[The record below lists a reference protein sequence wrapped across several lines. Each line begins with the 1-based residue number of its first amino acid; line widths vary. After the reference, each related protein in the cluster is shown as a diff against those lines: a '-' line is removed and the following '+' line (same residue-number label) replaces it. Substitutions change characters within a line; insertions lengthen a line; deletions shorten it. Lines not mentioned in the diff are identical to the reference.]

1 MRQFTR
7 TVFVLAC
14 LALFAGFAQSQTSQS
29 SRDSHSAKPL
39 AGVKT
44 IQVDPTVVPSPDKVK
59 DPNAATQVADNLKDS
74 LKSAGIAVGDSPL
87 HAHLVL
93 NEFTGGSFA
102 KRFTVGF
109 GAGRSTV
116 DAELVIQDASGN
128 EIVSRNIKTH
138 GDARFSGYEGNKTQE
153 RQAASNFEHELTHE
167 IEKLK

>member
-1 MRQFTR
+1 MRHLIQVL
-7 TVFVLAC
+7 TVVSC
-14 LALFAGFAQSQTSQS
+14 LSLFPGFAQTSQS
-29 SRDSHSAKPL
+29 SPDYHPAKPL
-39 AGVKT
+39 AGIKT
-44 IQVDPTVVPSPDKVK
+44 VQVDPTVVPNADKVK
-59 DPNAATQVADNLKDS
+59 DPNAAAQVADDLKNA
-74 LKSAGIAVGDSPL
+74 LKSAGIADGESPL

-128 EIVSRNIKTH
+128 EIASRKIKTH

-153 RQAASNFEHELTHE
+153 RQAASNFEHELTQE